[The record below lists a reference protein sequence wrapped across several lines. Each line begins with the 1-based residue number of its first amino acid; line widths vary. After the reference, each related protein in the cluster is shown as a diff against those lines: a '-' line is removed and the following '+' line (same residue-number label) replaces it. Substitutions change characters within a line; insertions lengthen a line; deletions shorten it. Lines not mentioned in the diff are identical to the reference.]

1 MAVFI
6 YSSFVFG
13 AVEESETRR
22 TERWRCSFKLSET
35 RRTGSFVFGAVEESE
50 TRRTER

>member
-1 MAVFI
+1 MTVFI

-22 TERWRCSFKLSET
+22 TERCRCSFSY
-35 RRTGSFVFGAVEESE
+35 GSFVFGAAEESE